1 MFNHVNTIDI
11 PELQTLNENN
21 SRFYITPT
29 GEKYPSVTTLLG
41 WSTRKSIY
49 QWRQRVG
56 EQKANRISG
65 QSSARGTRYHNIVE
79 KYLRNEDVSFS
90 SPLDKDLFNSTKN
103 LLSRIN
109 NINLLEKTLYSDH
122 LKSAGR
128 VDCIGEFDNKLSVID
143 FKTSSKPKTEN
154 YITNYFMKGSAYA
167 VMFEERTGIP
177 ISNIVIIMAVE
188 GNEAQLFQTKRDN
201 YIEQFKELRKRYEN
215 ENTK

>member
-143 FKTSSKPKTEN
+143 FKTSSQPKTEN
-154 YITNYFMKGSAYA
+154 YITNYFMQGSAYA

>member
-90 SPLDKDLFNSTKN
+90 SPLDKALFNSTKN

-154 YITNYFMKGSAYA
+154 YITNYFMQGSAYA

>member
-1 MFNHVNTIDI
+1 MFNHVNTIDT

-154 YITNYFMKGSAYA
+154 YITNYFMQGSAYA